1 MSLEDPTKVLLMST
15 STKKII
21 NRCNVY
27 KGKWVFDNSYP
38 LYDSKKCPFIRKEF
52 DCQKYGRLDK
62 LYLKYR
68 WKPHGCHLPRINGGD
83 FLERF
88 KGKKIMFIGDSIS
101 LNHWQSF
108 LCLLHS
114 ALPFGS
120 TIINTQQN
128 GYVSF
133 LFKDYGVSV
142 MLFSSHYLVDI
153 EEEKIGRVLKLGSLK
168 NAKIWN
174 QMDVLIFNTW
184 LWWYRNDSYRPW
196 DYIQD
201 GKKIVKDMDRMEAF
215 RKGLMTWAKWFNTTV
230 NTRKTKVIFQGITP
244 SHYDGKGWNQKGV
257 INCGKE
263 TRPVNGSRY
272 PGGSPRASN
281 VLKQVLKQIK
291 KPFHFLDITTLSQLR
306 KDGHPSKYSGLRG
319 MDCTHWCIAGVQDTW
334 NQLLYQALTT

>member
-88 KGKKIMFIGDSIS
+88 KGKKIMFVGDSIS

-108 LCLLHS
+108 
-114 ALPFGS
+114 F
-120 TIINTQQN
+120 
-128 GYVSF
+128 
-133 LFKDYGVSV
+133 
-142 MLFSSHYLVDI
+142 
-153 EEEKIGRVLKLGSLK
+153 
-168 NAKIWN
+168 
-174 QMDVLIFNTW
+174 
-184 LWWYRNDSYRPW
+184 
-196 DYIQD
+196 
-201 GKKIVKDMDRMEAF
+201 
-215 RKGLMTWAKWFNTTV
+215 
-230 NTRKTKVIFQGITP
+230 
-244 SHYDGKGWNQKGV
+244 GKGWNKKGV